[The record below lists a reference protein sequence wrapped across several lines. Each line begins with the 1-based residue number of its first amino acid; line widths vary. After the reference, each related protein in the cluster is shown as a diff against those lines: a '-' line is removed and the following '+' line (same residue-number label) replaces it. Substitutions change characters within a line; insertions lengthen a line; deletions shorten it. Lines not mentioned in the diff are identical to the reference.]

1 MDYVVAVRALC
12 EFTAKAGDLDVRFTP
27 SPSAQEGV
35 AGHTLVASRRPDH
48 YESEITL
55 TGSYQHLR
63 VRGRAD
69 GYDPVTNQ
77 LEEVKT
83 FRGHLDRMPANHRA
97 LHWAQAKVYGWLL
110 CQDRGLDAIDVA
122 LVYFDIGTQE
132 ETVLV
137 ETHSAD
143 DLKAFFELQCERFIG
158 WSEQEVMHREAR
170 DAACGALG
178 FPYGDFRPGQ
188 RQLAEAVYRS
198 ASQGCAVMA
207 QAPTGIG
214 KTVGTLFPLLKACPS
229 QGIDK
234 VFFLTAK
241 TSGRSMA
248 LDALDLIARS
258 DDAPPLRVLELVA
271 RKKACEHPD
280 KACHGEACPLAK
292 GFYDRVADARADA
305 VSIARLDRESLRDI
319 ALQHEV
325 CPYYLSQDLARWA
338 DVIIGD
344 YNYYYDS
351 NAMLFGLT
359 LANQWK
365 VSVLVDEAHNLVD
378 RGRKMYSAELSQ
390 AGLKDIRLYAPPT
403 LKKPLEKLN
412 RIWNEVN
419 REQTETY
426 TAYEAVPAK
435 WLIALQQAVTAV
447 GEELTERPAGVDEA
461 LQQFY
466 FDALRFQRIAD
477 SFGAHSLFDIT
488 LIEPASA
495 RPKAP
500 TSVMNLRN
508 VVPASFL
515 APRFAAARS
524 TALFSATLSPH
535 HFYQETLGL
544 PKATPWIDVASPFV
558 AEQLSVQVVGNIS
571 TRYQH
576 RDRSLDPIVTLMA
589 RQYRERPGNYLAFFS
604 SFDYLQK
611 VLALFQSRH
620 PDIEVWAQSRG
631 MDEAAQSG
639 FLARFAPD
647 SRGIGFAV
655 LGGSFSEGVDL
666 PGSRLIGAFIATL
679 GLPQI
684 NDVNQQMRARVDALG
699 KSGYDTI
706 YLYPGMQKVVQAAGR
721 VIRTQTD
728 TGVVYLIDDRFAR
741 PEVRGL
747 LPAWWQVQTQ
757 DHSPKEKTWT

>member
-359 LANQWK
+359 LANQWN

-620 PDIEVWAQSRG
+620 PDIEVWSQSRG

>member
-69 GYDPVTNQ
+69 GYDPDTNQ
-77 LEEVKT
+77 LDEVKT

-110 CQDRGLDAIDVA
+110 CQDRGLDSIDVA

-137 ETHSAD
+137 ETHRAE

-158 WSEQEVMHREAR
+158 WSEQESLHREAR
-170 DAACGALG
+170 DAACGALR

-426 TAYEAVPAK
+426 TAYDAVPGK

-488 LIEPASA
+488 LIDPASA

-558 AEQLSVQVVGNIS
+558 AEQLSVQVVGTIS

-576 RDRSLDPIVTLMA
+576 RDRSLDPIVALMA

-611 VLALFQSRH
+611 VLALFQTRH
-620 PDIEVWAQSRG
+620 PDIDVWSQSRG
-631 MDEAAQSG
+631 MDEAAQGG

-741 PEVRGL
+741 PEVRDL
-747 LPAWWQVQTQ
+747 LPAWWQVQTH
-757 DHSPKEKTWT
+757 DHSSKEKTWT

>member
-620 PDIEVWAQSRG
+620 PDVEVWSQSRG

>member
-620 PDIEVWAQSRG
+620 PDIEVWSQSRG

-757 DHSPKEKTWT
+757 DHSSKEKTWT